1 MKVSELN
8 LKTVCNHI
16 REIFENLDVTDIN
29 LLEAETISAIQ
40 FVMSYT
46 GLPQNELDNYEDLT
60 IAVLCLISDMWDN
73 REYVTNQVN
82 LNPTV
87 QTILSL
93 HCYNFVPPSES
104 VVETFAVLPPNF
116 RG

>member
-1 MKVSELN
+1 MKISELN
-8 LKTVCNHI
+8 INIVCNHI
-16 REIFENLDVTDIN
+16 REIYENLDTNDIT
-29 LLEAETISAIQ
+29 LLESETVSAIQ
-40 FVMSYT
+40 YAMSYT
-46 GLPQNELDNYEDLT
+46 GLTQENLDSYEDIT

-73 REYVTNQVN
+73 REYATNQTN

-93 HCYNFVPPSES
+93 HCYNFVPPSET